1 MSVKQRRLG
10 TGFMPR
16 SVTARVMIVCIWPR
30 KKRTRSGFTAP
41 GWSKISASAAFSCER
56 RTNSVWVCSSPAW
69 QLTRQRHRE

>member
-41 GWSKISASAAFSCER
+41 GWSKISASAAFSCKQCNDSVC
-56 RTNSVWVCSSPAW
+56 TNSSIAC
-69 QLTRQRHRE
+69 QLMRQGHRA